1 MRKLCANCVQKQCA
15 NCVAKTALFV
25 YPKRCCKVM
34 QMNTL
39 RMLPRARVN
48 KQTNKRTNK
57 QTNKTPI
64 GVREKRC
71 RKDEDEG
78 RILRSHSFPFLADA
92 KTKPLPLFFTNE
104 QKCFSTMS
112 KKFFIAESN
121 AQARRR
127 RRKITK
133 FATFRV
139 KSLFVSNLVRNFA
152 M

>member
-1 MRKLCANCVQKQCA
+1 
-15 NCVAKTALFV
+15 
-25 YPKRCCKVM
+25 M

-48 KQTNKRTNK
+48 KQTNE

-64 GVREKRC
+64 GVREKRF

-92 KTKPLPLFFTNE
+92 KTKPLPFFFINE
-104 QKCFSTMS
+104 QKRFSSLS
-112 KKFFIAESN
+112 KKFFLDEPN
-121 AQARRR
+121 AQPRRR

-139 KSLFVSNLVRNFA
+139 RYLFVSNLVRNFA

>member
-1 MRKLCANCVQKQCA
+1 MTLKPKLVLKKYQKSSPICIKNAVKIVSEMYAKWCRNCVQKQCA

-25 YPKRCCKVM
+25 YQKRCCKVM

-39 RMLPRARVN
+39 RMIPRARVN
-48 KQTNKRTNK
+48 NQTNE

-92 KTKPLPLFFTNE
+92 KTKSLSP
-104 QKCFSTMS
+104 FSSMS
-112 KKFFIAESN
+112 KNFFNDKQN
-121 AQARRR
+121 AFQR
-127 RRKITK
+127 
-133 FATFRV
+133 
-139 KSLFVSNLVRNFA
+139 
-152 M
+152 